1 MSHRFFEPMY
11 CPNCGIKSSTDQNF
25 CRACGLG
32 LEKIALS
39 LTEQLPAKVDR
50 SLQERKERFEKLG
63 VAALSVFGLG
73 VLSFLLYAVGYKL
86 MVSQGNLLAGLAII
100 GFIIMIACG
109 LASVVLFAKANEV
122 GQEATKRKPQ
132 QNVTPGSES
141 TKELLTEGHF
151 EPVPTVTERTTDL
164 LVVEKGDSKSR

>member
-1 MSHRFFEPMY
+1 MY
-11 CPNCGIKSSTDQNF
+11 CPNCGTKTSTDQNF

-39 LTEQLPAKVDR
+39 LTEQLPTKPDL
-50 SLQERKERFEKLG
+50 SLQQKKERFEKLG

-73 VLSFLLYAVGYKL
+73 LLSFLIYLVGYKL
-86 MVSQGNLLAGLAII
+86 LTSEAGLLSKLALI
-100 GFIIMIACG
+100 GLVIMIICG

-122 GQEATKRKPQ
+122 GEEANKRKPQ
-132 QNVTPGSES
+132 QDLSSAES

-151 EPVPTVTERTTDL
+151 EPVPSVTDRTTEL
-164 LVVEKGDSKSR
+164 LKVERGDANSR

>member
-1 MSHRFFEPMY
+1 MY
-11 CPNCGIKSSTDQNF
+11 CPNCGNKTSTEQNF

-39 LTEQLPAKVDR
+39 LTEQLPTRVDR
-50 SLQERKERFEKLG
+50 SLKEQKERFERLG

-73 VLSFLLYAVGYKL
+73 VLAFLLYAIGYKL
-86 MVSQGNLLAGLAII
+86 MMSQGNILAGLAVI
-100 GFIIMIACG
+100 GFVIMVACG

-122 GQEATKRKPQ
+122 GEGAAKRSSPQ
-132 QNVTPGSES
+132 NLSTGSES

-151 EPVPTVTERTTDL
+151 EPVPTVTDRTTEL
-164 LVVEKGDSKSR
+164 LVVENRDTHNPNRAR

>member
-1 MSHRFFEPMY
+1 MY
-11 CPNCGIKSSTDQNF
+11 CPNCGTKTSIDQNF

-39 LTEQLPAKVDR
+39 LNEQLPTKVER

-73 VLSFLLYAVGYKL
+73 LLGFLLYAIGYKL
-86 MVSQGNLLAGLAII
+86 IMTQGNVLGALAII
-100 GFIIMIACG
+100 GFVIMIACG
-109 LASVVLFAKANEV
+109 LASVILFAKANEA

-132 QNVTPGSES
+132 QNLSSG

-164 LVVEKGDSKSR
+164 LPVENRDRP